1 MSSKKHKHFD
11 MLMKCG
17 QNVLEEA
24 NANLSIVR
32 NEHL

>member
-24 NANLSIVR
+24 YVNLNIVN